1 MYLYVMKENIVENIL
16 RIQELMENNPNK
28 KMESYQK
35 LIDSTIF
42 QMKNICETMNDA
54 ENEYIFFDACDI
66 INSDI
71 KVLFREIIKHEDY
84 KEIVVDITY
93 KNYQHI
99 TEHSFAQELGFFLS
113 EIMGKTK
120 VTVGEFTNTFPDEQ
134 RQW

>member
-1 MYLYVMKENIVENIL
+1 MYLYVMKQNIVENIL

-28 KMESYQK
+28 KMEGYQK
-35 LIDSTIF
+35 LIDNSIS
-42 QMKNICETMNDA
+42 QMKNICETMNDDD
-54 ENEYIFFDACDI
+54 NEYILYDACDI

-93 KNYQHI
+93 SNYGYI
-99 TEHSFAQELGFFLS
+99 DDSPIVYELGYFLS
-113 EIMGKTK
+113 EIIGKTK